1 MLHRLAPPALHARLW
16 MALQRR
22 VLAWGRMV
30 YLGAVV
36 LVLALSPSTYA
47 HPARRS
53 LMQRIYLETAPILP
67 GFTVLAALL
76 SLVLTRIV
84 WSRR

>member
-36 LVLALSPSTYA
+36 LVLALSHRPTPTQ
-47 HPARRS
+47 H
-53 LMQRIYLETAPILP
+53 
-67 GFTVLAALL
+67 GAA
-76 SLVLTRIV
+76 
-84 WSRR
+84 